1 MTDARFSLNT
11 LADEAFARGIVTEE
25 HIEEFVRDGKAANK
39 FHFSAILSCVA
50 NLVGVELS
58 ACDLPLQ
65 ITFKR
70 ASDNN
75 IPQWLLL
82 IV

>member
-11 LADEAFARGIVTEE
+11 LADEAFARGIVTEA

-50 NLVGVELS
+50 NLVGVERVRPS
-58 ACDLPLQ
+58 SPNHIQ
-65 ITFKR
+65 T
-70 ASDNN
+70 S
-75 IPQWLLL
+75 
-82 IV
+82 